1 MSSPKVKKAL
11 CGLLRDP
18 GNSNC
23 ADCKAAT
30 HPRWASWSLGV
41 FVCIKCAGVHRS
53 LGTHISKVKSVDLD
67 IWKEEHLVVLVQMGS
82 NVEANKRYEA
92 RLPESLR
99 RPVVDSGKLQS
110 FIRSKYEAKKWMGEP
125 EDCSTGEQSS
135 RESSLGVE
143 RSKPEDELV
152 SLERESTDRSDSSSV
167 LNLQLLSMPKAKESS
182 AAESTGPNA
191 LRSDRPDLK
200 KSILSLYAKP
210 HAQSQRHLQQSQAQ
224 LQQPQQAQ
232 VPAQVQLP
240 PQLPPQ
246 LQPQLQ
252 AQARPQPQPQS
263 LEDNELFKNVWT

>member
-23 ADCKAAT
+23 ADCKAAS

-67 IWKEEHLVVLVQMGS
+67 IWKEEHLVVLVKMRS

-99 RPVVDSGKLQS
+99 RPITDSSKLQS
-110 FIRSKYEAKKWMGEP
+110 FIRSKYEAKKWLGEP
-125 EDCSTGEQSS
+125 DEAPREESSS
-135 RESSLGVE
+135 RESSLGE
-143 RSKPEDELV
+143 AGPKQEDELV
-152 SLERESTDRSDSSSV
+152 PIGRESTDRSDSSSI
-167 LNLQLLSMPKAKESS
+167 LNLQLLSMPKVKESS
-182 AAESTGPNA
+182 AAGSAGTA
-191 LRSDRPDLK
+191 AVRSDRPDLK

-210 HAQSQRHLQQSQAQ
+210 HNQSQTQLQHAQAQAQAQARTQAQAQVRPQAQ
-224 LQQPQQAQ
+224 LQP
-232 VPAQVQLP
+232 
-240 PQLPPQ
+240 
-246 LQPQLQ
+246 QPQLQ
-252 AQARPQPQPQS
+252 AQS